1 MVMDGNQRARGNVE
15 VVMRSMSIVPALVVL
30 LAACGAST
38 RTSPNAA
45 TTAATAIATTAAIAT
60 LSGRV
65 TGTVLAGPTCP
76 VEQIHSVGCA
86 PKAVAGIVRL
96 TEQGHTVVSV
106 RLDHAGA
113 FIVVAPIGTYVLM
126 VDIGANMFP
135 RCPSR
140 PLTVADG
147 AVTTAAVVCDT
158 GIR

>member
-1 MVMDGNQRARGNVE
+1 MDGNQRARANVE
-15 VVMRSMSIVPALVVL
+15 VVMRSMSIVPALLVL

-38 RTSPNAA
+38 RTSPNAV
-45 TTAATAIATTAAIAT
+45 TTAVTTTTTATATS
-60 LSGRV
+60 SGRV

-106 RLDHAGA
+106 RLDDAGA
-113 FIVVAPIGTYVLM
+113 FTVVAPTGTYVLT

-147 AVTTAAVVCDT
+147 AVTTADVVCDT

>member
-1 MVMDGNQRARGNVE
+1 MVMDGNQRARANVE

-45 TTAATAIATTAAIAT
+45 TTTATATS
-60 LSGRV
+60 SGRV

-106 RLDHAGA
+106 RLDDAGA
-113 FIVVAPIGTYVLM
+113 FTVVAPTGTYVLT

-147 AVTTAAVVCDT
+147 AVTTADVVCDT

>member
-1 MVMDGNQRARGNVE
+1 MDGNQRARANVE
-15 VVMRSMSIVPALVVL
+15 VVMRSTSIVPALAVL

-96 TEQGHTVVSV
+96 TQGHTVVSV
-106 RLDHAGA
+106 RLDDAGA
-113 FIVVAPIGTYVLM
+113 FTVVAPTGTYVLM

>member
-1 MVMDGNQRARGNVE
+1 MDGNQRARANVE
-15 VVMRSMSIVPALVVL
+15 VVMRSMSIVPALAVL

-96 TEQGHTVVSV
+96 TQGHTVVSV
-106 RLDHAGA
+106 RLDDAGA
-113 FIVVAPIGTYVLM
+113 FTVVAPTGTYVLM